1 MGRGRSGSIEQSQTK
16 PKRSGRDKSFMVFN
30 TQKGDR
36 SIYHLP
42 EKMLAEMKRLNPRD
56 VVNILLQDD

>member
-1 MGRGRSGSIEQSQTK
+1 
-16 PKRSGRDKSFMVFN
+16 MVFN